1 MKFLWDADTHA
12 QRPLKVLLLGSSPLL
27 FQSGLT
33 ESLAGRFETIAVSH
47 WFLVEMREAFGWE
60 LEQYIYFGRYPGA
73 AALIGE
79 PERWRRYIVD
89 SLIETTISRD
99 ILLLTRVDK
108 PALLRRLFHLACG
121 YSGQVLAYQK
131 MLGQLQ
137 DAGNT
142 VTLAHYLELLRG
154 AGMIAGLP
162 KYAHG
167 QMHQR
172 ASSPKLQV
180 LNTALMSA
188 LAGRTPAEARQ
199 DADYWGR
206 LVESCVGAHL
216 LNTSMGSDLAVSYW
230 RDRNLEV
237 DFMLHRGKT
246 AVAIEVKS
254 GRRRESL
261 SGMQAFAKRYKRPA
275 VSGGGRAGHPVG
287 RVFVPAGRVL
297 AGMSFALLK
306 IQGEC
311 PPRADHPPAG
321 AGGVGAFVLLALV
334 VCSAGFSR
342 LSRGRHQCGRNG
354 LKPGLRTESRLK
366 PGLRAVRSAG
376 FSLLGA
382 HGPRAFLSRPGGQN
396 LVGLSLREGQI
407 PTTLPACRCIRCCKR
422 NWPRACNRS
431 A

>member
-1 MKFLWDADTHA
+1 MKRRWLYDELVRRLAEKRRFLQVLAGPRQTGKTTLARQVMEALPLPAHYASADEPTLRDRTWLEQQWDLARLKTRESKAGALLVLDEVQKVPGWPDSVKFLWDADTQA

-27 FQSGLT
+27 LQSGLT
-33 ESLAGRFETIAVSH
+33 ESLAGRFETIAVPH
-47 WFLVEMREAFGWE
+47 WSLAEMREAFGWE
-60 LEQYIYFGRYPGA
+60 LEQFIYFGGYPGA

-121 YSGQVLAYQK
+121 YSGQVLSYQK

-167 QMHQR
+167 QARQR
-172 ASSPKLQV
+172 GSSPKLQV

-199 DADYWGR
+199 DAEFWGR

-216 LNTSMGSDLAVSYW
+216 LNTSTGSDRTVSYW

-237 DFMLHRGKT
+237 DFVLHRGKT
-246 AVAIEVKS
+246 VVAIEVKS

-261 SGMQAFAKRYKRPA
+261 SGMEAFAKRFKPR
-275 VSGGGRAGHPVG
+275 
-287 RVFVPAGRVL
+287 RVL
-297 AGMSFALLK
+297 LVGG
-306 IQGEC
+306 QGIPLE
-311 PPRADHPPAG
+311 
-321 AGGVGAFVLLALV
+321 
-334 VCSAGFSR
+334 
-342 LSRGRHQCGRNG
+342 
-354 LKPGLRTESRLK
+354 E
-366 PGLRAVRSAG
+366 
-376 FSLLGA
+376 
-382 HGPRAFLSRPGGQN
+382 FLSRPAEYW
-396 LVGLSLREGQI
+396 L
-407 PTTLPACRCIRCCKR
+407 K
-422 NWPRACNRS
+422 
-431 A
+431 